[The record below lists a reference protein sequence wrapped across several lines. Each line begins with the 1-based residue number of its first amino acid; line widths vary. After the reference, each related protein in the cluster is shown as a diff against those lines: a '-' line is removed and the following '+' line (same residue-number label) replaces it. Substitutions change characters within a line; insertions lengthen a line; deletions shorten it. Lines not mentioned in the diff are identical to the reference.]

1 MINIVA
7 KSGISILAVA
17 VVLTMVR
24 GIALN
29 SQSIIN
35 TGMDMFW
42 GVIIA
47 IVLTTAIAKLAR
59 IL

>member
-17 VVLTMVR
+17 VVLTMIR